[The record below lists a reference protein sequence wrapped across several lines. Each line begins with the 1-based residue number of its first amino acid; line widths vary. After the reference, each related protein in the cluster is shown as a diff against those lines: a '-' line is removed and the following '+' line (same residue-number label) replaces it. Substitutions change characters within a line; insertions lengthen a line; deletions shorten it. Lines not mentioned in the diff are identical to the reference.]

1 MLRMVKQA
9 ATFRRRRLPRNGQQW
24 KKLGAVYLLMLPALL
39 LIVIY
44 EYIPMGGGL
53 LIAFKDFRITRGIL
67 GSDWCGFRN
76 FEMLFTSPFFSMV
89 MKNTIVISLY
99 KLVFG
104 FPAPIIMAIMLNEVR
119 SSKVKRVFQT
129 AYYLPHF
136 ISWVVIGNLL
146 FAFFAPQSGML
157 SGVFQSLGI
166 TFNPLM
172 DSNVFQGFLAATDIW
187 KEIGWSS
194 IIYLAS
200 ITSIDSAL
208 YEAAAIDGA
217 GKMQMIRHITF
228 PALLPTIIT
237 MLLLRVGHILNAGFD
252 QIFIL
257 QNSAVYNVSEILDT
271 FTYRLGF
278 EQGNYAVGTV
288 AGLFKSVIGL
298 IMITAVN
305 SLAKRHDMEVI

>member
-1 MLRMVKQA
+1 
-9 ATFRRRRLPRNGQQW
+9 
-24 KKLGAVYLLMLPALL
+24 MLPALL

-104 FPAPIIMAIMLNEVR
+104 FPAPIILAIMLNEVR

-257 QNSAVYNVSEILDT
+257 QNSA
-271 FTYRLGF
+271 
-278 EQGNYAVGTV
+278 
-288 AGLFKSVIGL
+288 
-298 IMITAVN
+298 
-305 SLAKRHDMEVI
+305 